1 MIILDHDQSQFV
13 IFIVVAEH
21 ERYLSPLTTYSLFFF
36 QFLKKPVA
44 ERKRHRDPVTT
55 DLLGALLAVSG
66 RQAHNQCLQ
75 HILYIIFLEKK
86 RSHLRE
92 KKNKYLW

>member
-13 IFIVVAEH
+13 IVSWLQNMNMKDM
-21 ERYLSPLTTYSLFFF
+21 YLSPVTTYSLIFFSIR
-36 QFLKKPVA
+36 KKTSVA

-66 RQAHNQCLQ
+66 QQAHNQCLQ
-75 HILYIIFLEKK
+75 HMLYIIFLEKK
-86 RSHLRE
+86 
-92 KKNKYLW
+92 KVI